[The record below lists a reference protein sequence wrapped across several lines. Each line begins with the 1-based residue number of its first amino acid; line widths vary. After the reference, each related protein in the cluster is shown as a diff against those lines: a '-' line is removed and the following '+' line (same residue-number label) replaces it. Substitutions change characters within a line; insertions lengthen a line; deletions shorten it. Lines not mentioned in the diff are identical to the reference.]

1 MRRRPALLSW
11 SSGKDSAHALEVIR
25 RVGEYEV
32 VGLVTTINSGFGRV
46 AMQERSMQQ
55 AFEPACRAAEQLEDP
70 ADRTLAGIAEGI
82 EPPL

>member
-11 SSGKDSAHALEVIR
+11 SNGKDSAHALDVIR

-46 AMQERSMQQ
+46 AMQETSMQQ
-55 AFEPACRAAEQLEDP
+55 ASSQRAPDCRAA
-70 ADRTLAGIAEGI
+70 
-82 EPPL
+82 

>member
-11 SSGKDSAHALEVIR
+11 SNGKDSAHALDVIR

-46 AMQERSMQQ
+46 AMQETSMQQ
-55 AFEPACRAAEQLEDP
+55 ALSQRAPDCRAA
-70 ADRTLAGIAEGI
+70 
-82 EPPL
+82 